1 MKNSSDDGGLVSED
15 RLAQEERKDMTVSET
30 ASSQTAGLEDYLN
43 KGIKDII
50 TERPG
55 IEAILD
61 DYDIGCGPC
70 MVGTCLL
77 KDIVEIHA
85 LSPSNE
91 QEMMGRIAKAISP
104 DGEIEAS
111 PTPRKATAREV
122 LTYSPPMQKLVNEHK
137 LIKRLIAQIPN
148 IVESLDLETEE
159 GRQLVLDGVDFIR
172 NYADRY
178 HHAKEEDLLFKYF
191 DEDAEVLKTMHEDH
205 RNARNRVKNIVE
217 GVENRNRESVI
228 ENLGAYRELLT
239 DHIRKEDDILYPW
252 MDRSIT
258 TTQVG
263 NLYSSFNG
271 VDERFGDSPAKYE
284 EFVIELEESFQP
296 KENRKK

>member
-1 MKNSSDDGGLVSED
+1 
-15 RLAQEERKDMTVSET
+15 MTVNEA
-30 ASSQTAGLEDYLN
+30 ASNQTAGLEDYLN
-43 KGIKDII
+43 KGIKEII

-85 LSPSNE
+85 LSPRDE
-91 QEMMGRIAKAISP
+91 REMMGRIANAIHP
-104 DGEIEAS
+104 DSEIDVPAIQ
-111 PTPRKATAREV
+111 RKANARKAV
-122 LTYSPPMQKLVNEHK
+122 TYSPPMQKLVDEHK
-137 LIKRLIAQIPN
+137 LIKRLVAQIPH
-148 IVESLDLETEE
+148 IIESIDLETEE
-159 GRQLVLDGVDFIR
+159 GRQRVLDGVDFIR
-172 NYADRY
+172 NYADSY

-191 DEDAEVLKTMHEDH
+191 DEDAEIFKAMHEDH
-205 RNARNRVKNIVE
+205 RNARSRVKNIVE
-217 GVENRNRESVI
+217 GVESRDRESVI

-252 MDRSIT
+252 MDRNIT

-263 NLYSSFNG
+263 KLFSSFSE
-271 VDERFGDSPAKYE
+271 VDERFGDAPARYE
-284 EFVIELEESFQP
+284 EFVRELEEGFQP
-296 KENRKK
+296 KEE

>member
-1 MKNSSDDGGLVSED
+1 MKNSSDDEDGPRSED
-15 RLAQEERKDMTVSET
+15 RLAQEERKDMTVYEA
-30 ASSQTAGLEDYLN
+30 ASSQTASLEDYLN
-43 KGIKDII
+43 RGIKEII

-85 LSPSNE
+85 LSPSDE
-91 QEMMGRIAKAISP
+91 QEMMGRISHAINP
-104 DGEIEAS
+104 DSEIDAL
-111 PTPRKATAREV
+111 PTQRKATARKAV
-122 LTYSPPMQKLVNEHK
+122 TYSPPMQKLVDEHK

-148 IVESLDLETEE
+148 LVESIDLETEE
-159 GRQLVLDGVDFIR
+159 GRQLILDGVDFIR
-172 NYADRY
+172 TYADSY
-178 HHAKEEDLLFKYF
+178 HHAKEEDLLFKLF
-191 DEDAEVLKTMHEDH
+191 DEDAEILQAMHDDH

-217 GVENRNRESVI
+217 GVESRNRDSVI
-228 ENLGAYRELLT
+228 ENLVAYRELLT

-252 MDRSIT
+252 MDRGIT

-263 NLYSSFNG
+263 TLFSSFNG
-271 VDERFGDSPAKYE
+271 VDESFGDAPAKYE
-284 EFVIELEESFQP
+284 SFVRELEESFPPQE
-296 KENRKK
+296 K

>member
-1 MKNSSDDGGLVSED
+1 
-15 RLAQEERKDMTVSET
+15 MTVNEA
-30 ASSQTAGLEDYLN
+30 ASSQTSGLEDYLN
-43 KGIKDII
+43 KGIKEII

-85 LSPSNE
+85 LSPRDE
-91 QEMMGRIAKAISP
+91 REMMGRIANAIHP
-104 DGEIEAS
+104 DSEIDI
-111 PTPRKATAREV
+111 PQIQRKATARKAV
-122 LTYSPPMQKLVNEHK
+122 TYSPPMQKLVDEHK
-137 LIKRLIAQIPN
+137 LIKRLVAQIPH
-148 IVESLDLETEE
+148 IIESIDLETEE
-159 GRQLVLDGVDFIR
+159 GRQRVLDGVDFIR
-172 NYADRY
+172 NYADSY

-191 DEDAEVLKTMHEDH
+191 DEDAEIIKAMHEDH
-205 RNARNRVKNIVE
+205 RNARSRVKNIVE
-217 GVENRNRESVI
+217 GVESRDRESVI

-252 MDRSIT
+252 MDRNIT

-263 NLYSSFNG
+263 KLFSSFSE
-271 VDERFGDSPAKYE
+271 VDESFRDAPARYA
-284 EFVIELEESFQP
+284 EFVRELEEVFQP
-296 KENRKK
+296 QRE

>member
-1 MKNSSDDGGLVSED
+1 
-15 RLAQEERKDMTVSET
+15 MTVNEA

-43 KGIKDII
+43 KGIKETI
-50 TERPG
+50 TEHPG

-85 LSPSNE
+85 LSPRDE
-91 QEMMGRIAKAISP
+91 REMMGRIAKAIHP
-104 DGEIEAS
+104 DSAIEVPQVQRKTAA
-111 PTPRKATAREV
+111 RKAV
-122 LTYSPPMQKLVNEHK
+122 TYSPPMQKLVDEHK
-137 LIKRLIAQIPN
+137 LIKRLVAQIPP
-148 IVESLDLETEE
+148 IIESLDLETEE
-159 GRQLVLDGVDFIR
+159 GRRRVLNGVDFIR
-172 NYADRY
+172 NYADSY

-191 DEDAEVLKTMHEDH
+191 DEDAEIIQAMHEDH
-205 RNARNRVKNIVE
+205 RNARSRVKSIVE
-217 GVENRNRESVI
+217 GGESRNRDAVI

-252 MDRSIT
+252 MDRNIT

-263 NLYSSFNG
+263 KLFSSFSE
-271 VDERFGDSPAKYE
+271 VDERFGDAPARYE
-284 EFVIELEESFQP
+284 EFVRELEEGFQP
-296 KENRKK
+296 QEE

>member
-1 MKNSSDDGGLVSED
+1 
-15 RLAQEERKDMTVSET
+15 MTVNEA
-30 ASSQTAGLEDYLN
+30 ASTQTAGLEDYLN
-43 KGIKDII
+43 KGIKEII

-85 LSPSNE
+85 LSPRDE
-91 QEMMGRIAKAISP
+91 REMMGRIANAIHP
-104 DGEIEAS
+104 DSEIDI
-111 PTPRKATAREV
+111 PQIQRKATARKAV
-122 LTYSPPMQKLVNEHK
+122 TYSPPMQKLVDEHK
-137 LIKRLIAQIPN
+137 LIKRLVAQIPH
-148 IVESLDLETEE
+148 IIESIDLETEE
-159 GRQLVLDGVDFIR
+159 GRQRVLDGVDFIR
-172 NYADRY
+172 NYADSY

-191 DEDAEVLKTMHEDH
+191 DEDAEIIKAMHEDH
-205 RNARNRVKNIVE
+205 RNARSRVKNIVE
-217 GVENRNRESVI
+217 GVESRDRESVI

-252 MDRSIT
+252 MDRNIT

-263 NLYSSFNG
+263 KLFSSFSE
-271 VDERFGDSPAKYE
+271 VDESFRDAPARYA
-284 EFVIELEESFQP
+284 EFVRELEEVFQP
-296 KENRKK
+296 QRE

>member
-1 MKNSSDDGGLVSED
+1 
-15 RLAQEERKDMTVSET
+15 MTVNEA
-30 ASSQTAGLEDYLN
+30 ASSQTSGLEDYLN
-43 KGIKDII
+43 KGIKEII

-85 LSPSNE
+85 LSPRDE
-91 QEMMGRIAKAISP
+91 REMMGRIANAIHP
-104 DGEIEAS
+104 DSEIDV
-111 PTPRKATAREV
+111 PTIQRKTTARKAV
-122 LTYSPPMQKLVNEHK
+122 TYSPPMQKLVDEHK
-137 LIKRLIAQIPN
+137 LIKRLVAQIPH
-148 IVESLDLETEE
+148 IIESIDLETEE
-159 GRQLVLDGVDFIR
+159 GRQRVLDGVDFIR
-172 NYADRY
+172 NYADSN

-191 DEDAEVLKTMHEDH
+191 DEDAEIIKAMHEDH
-205 RNARNRVKNIVE
+205 RNARSRVKNIVE
-217 GVENRNRESVI
+217 GVESGDRESVI

-252 MDRSIT
+252 MDRNIT

-263 NLYSSFNG
+263 KLFSSFSE
-271 VDERFGDSPAKYE
+271 VDERFGEAPARYE
-284 EFVIELEESFQP
+284 KFVRGLEEGFQP
-296 KENRKK
+296 QEE

>member
-1 MKNSSDDGGLVSED
+1 
-15 RLAQEERKDMTVSET
+15 MTVNEA
-30 ASSQTAGLEDYLN
+30 ASSQTAGLEDFLN
-43 KGIKDII
+43 KGIKEII

-85 LSPSNE
+85 LSPRDE
-91 QEMMGRIAKAISP
+91 REMMGRIANAIHP
-104 DGEIEAS
+104 DSEIEV
-111 PTPRKATAREV
+111 PKIQRKTIAREAV
-122 LTYSPPMQKLVNEHK
+122 KYSPPMQKLVDEHK
-137 LIKRLIAQIPN
+137 LIKRLVAQIPR
-148 IVESLDLETEE
+148 IIESLELETEE
-159 GRQLVLDGVDFIR
+159 GRRRVLDGVDFIR
-172 NYADRY
+172 NYADSY

-191 DEDAEVLKTMHEDH
+191 DEDAEIIQAMHEDH
-205 RNARNRVKNIVE
+205 RNARSRVKNIVE
-217 GVENRNRESVI
+217 GVESRDRESVI

-263 NLYSSFNG
+263 KLFSSFSE
-271 VDERFGDSPAKYE
+271 VDERFGDAPARYE
-284 EFVIELEESFQP
+284 EFVRELEEGFQP
-296 KENRKK
+296 NEE

>member
-1 MKNSSDDGGLVSED
+1 MKNSSDDNGPVTED
-15 RLAQEERKDMTVSET
+15 RLAREERKDMTVNEA
-30 ASSQTAGLEDYLN
+30 ASSQTAGLDDYLN
-43 KGIKDII
+43 KGIKEII
-50 TERPG
+50 TERPR

-85 LSPSNE
+85 LSPSDE

-104 DGEIEAS
+104 DSEIEA
-111 PTPRKATAREV
+111 PPTQRKATPRKA
-122 LTYSPPMQKLVNEHK
+122 LTYSPPMQKLVDEHK

-148 IVESLDLETEE
+148 LVESIDLETEE
-159 GRQLVLDGVDFIR
+159 GRQRVLDGVDFIR
-172 NYADRY
+172 NYADSY

-191 DEDAEVLKTMHEDH
+191 DEDAEILKAMHDDH
-205 RNARNRVKNIVE
+205 RNARNRVKNIVG
-217 GVENRNRESVI
+217 GVDNRNRESVI
-228 ENLGAYRELLT
+228 ENLVAYQELLT

-252 MDRSIT
+252 MDRSIS

-263 NLYSSFNG
+263 NLFSSFNG
-271 VDERFGDSPAKYE
+271 VDERFGDAPAKYE
-284 EFVIELEESFQP
+284 EFVRKLEESFQL
-296 KENRKK
+296 KEN

>member
-1 MKNSSDDGGLVSED
+1 MNDAG
-15 RLAQEERKDMTVSET
+15 
-30 ASSQTAGLEDYLN
+30 SSQTIGLEDYLT
-43 KGIKDII
+43 KGIKEII

-85 LSPSNE
+85 LSPRDE
-91 QEMMGRIAKAISP
+91 REMMGRIANAIHP
-104 DGEIEAS
+104 DGEIDV
-111 PTPRKATAREV
+111 PTIQRKANARKAV
-122 LTYSPPMQKLVNEHK
+122 TYSPPMQKLVDEHK
-137 LIKRLIAQIPN
+137 LIKRLVAQIPH
-148 IVESLDLETEE
+148 IIESIDLETEE
-159 GRQLVLDGVDFIR
+159 GRQRVLDGVDFIR
-172 NYADRY
+172 NYADSY

-191 DEDAEVLKTMHEDH
+191 DEDAEIIKAMHEDH
-205 RNARNRVKNIVE
+205 RNARSRVKNIVE
-217 GVENRNRESVI
+217 GVESRDRGSVI

-252 MDRSIT
+252 MDRNIT

-263 NLYSSFNG
+263 KLFSSFSE
-271 VDERFGDSPAKYE
+271 VDERFGDAPARYE
-284 EFVIELEESFQP
+284 KFVRGLEKGFQP
-296 KENRKK
+296 QEE

>member
-1 MKNSSDDGGLVSED
+1 
-15 RLAQEERKDMTVSET
+15 MTVNEA
-30 ASSQTAGLEDYLN
+30 ASSQTSGLEDYLN
-43 KGIKDII
+43 KGIKEII

-85 LSPSNE
+85 LSPRDE
-91 QEMMGRIAKAISP
+91 REMMGRIANAIHP
-104 DGEIEAS
+104 DSEIDV
-111 PTPRKATAREV
+111 PTIQRKTTARKAV
-122 LTYSPPMQKLVNEHK
+122 TYSPPMQKLVDEHK
-137 LIKRLIAQIPN
+137 LIKRLVAQIPR
-148 IVESLDLETEE
+148 IIESLDLETEE
-159 GRQLVLDGVDFIR
+159 GRRRVLAGVDFIR
-172 NYADRY
+172 NYADSY

-191 DEDAEVLKTMHEDH
+191 DEDAEIIQAMHEDH
-205 RNARNRVKNIVE
+205 RNARSRVKNIVE
-217 GVENRNRESVI
+217 GVESRDRESVI

-263 NLYSSFNG
+263 KLFSSFSE
-271 VDERFGDSPAKYE
+271 VDERFGDAPARYE
-284 EFVIELEESFQP
+284 EFVRELEEGFQP
-296 KENRKK
+296 KEE

>member
-1 MKNSSDDGGLVSED
+1 
-15 RLAQEERKDMTVSET
+15 MTVNEA
-30 ASSQTAGLEDYLN
+30 ASSQTGGLEDYLN
-43 KGIKDII
+43 KGIKEII

-85 LSPSNE
+85 LSPSDE
-91 QEMMGRIAKAISP
+91 REMMGRIANAIHP
-104 DGEIEAS
+104 DSEIEVPKIQRKTTA
-111 PTPRKATAREV
+111 RKAV
-122 LTYSPPMQKLVNEHK
+122 KYSPPMQKLVDEHK
-137 LIKRLIAQIPN
+137 LIKRLVAQIPR
-148 IVESLDLETEE
+148 IIESLDLETEE
-159 GRQLVLDGVDFIR
+159 GRRRVLDGVDFIR
-172 NYADRY
+172 NYADSY

-191 DEDAEVLKTMHEDH
+191 DEDAEIIQAMHEDH
-205 RNARNRVKNIVE
+205 RNARSRVKNIVE
-217 GVENRNRESVI
+217 GVESRDRGSVI

-252 MDRSIT
+252 MDRNIT

-263 NLYSSFNG
+263 KLFSSFSE
-271 VDERFGDSPAKYE
+271 VDERFGDAPARYE
-284 EFVIELEESFQP
+284 KFVRGLEKGFQP
-296 KENRKK
+296 QEE

>member
-1 MKNSSDDGGLVSED
+1 
-15 RLAQEERKDMTVSET
+15 MTVNEA
-30 ASSQTAGLEDYLN
+30 ASTQTAGLEDYLN
-43 KGIKDII
+43 KGIKEII

-85 LSPSNE
+85 LSPRDE
-91 QEMMGRIAKAISP
+91 REMMGRIANAIHP
-104 DGEIEAS
+104 DSEIDV
-111 PTPRKATAREV
+111 PTIQRKANARKAV
-122 LTYSPPMQKLVNEHK
+122 TYSPPMQKLVDEHK
-137 LIKRLIAQIPN
+137 LIKRLVAQIPH
-148 IVESLDLETEE
+148 IIESIDLETEE
-159 GRQLVLDGVDFIR
+159 GRQRVLDGVDFIR
-172 NYADRY
+172 NYADSY

-191 DEDAEVLKTMHEDH
+191 DEDAEIIKAMHEDH
-205 RNARNRVKNIVE
+205 RNARSRVKNIVE
-217 GVENRNRESVI
+217 GVESRDRGSVI

-252 MDRSIT
+252 MDRNIT

-263 NLYSSFNG
+263 KLFSSFSE
-271 VDERFGDSPAKYE
+271 VDESFRDAPARYA
-284 EFVIELEESFQP
+284 EFVRELEEVFQP
-296 KENRKK
+296 QRE

>member
-1 MKNSSDDGGLVSED
+1 
-15 RLAQEERKDMTVSET
+15 MTVNEAVST
-30 ASSQTAGLEDYLN
+30 QTSGLEDYLN
-43 KGIKDII
+43 KGIKEII

-85 LSPSNE
+85 LSPRDE
-91 QEMMGRIAKAISP
+91 REMMGRIANAIHP
-104 DGEIEAS
+104 DSETEV
-111 PTPRKATAREV
+111 PTIQRKTTAREAV
-122 LTYSPPMQKLVNEHK
+122 TYSPPMQKLVDEHK
-137 LIKRLIAQIPN
+137 LIKRLVAQIPR
-148 IVESLDLETEE
+148 IIESLELETEE
-159 GRQLVLDGVDFIR
+159 GRRRVLDGIDFIR
-172 NYADRY
+172 NYADSY

-191 DEDAEVLKTMHEDH
+191 DEDAEIIRAMHEDH
-205 RNARNRVKNIVE
+205 RNARSRVKNIVE
-217 GVENRNRESVI
+217 GVESRDRESVI
-228 ENLGAYRELLT
+228 ESLGAYRELLT

-263 NLYSSFNG
+263 KLFSSFSE
-271 VDERFGDSPAKYE
+271 VDERFGDAPARYE
-284 EFVIELEESFQP
+284 EFVRELEEGFQP
-296 KENRKK
+296 KEE